1 MTHETLELKKKNEEL
16 GKSEERIKEENV
28 KMKRMNEEETKR

>member
-1 MTHETLELKKKNEEL
+1 MTHEILELKKKNEEL